1 MHANGR
7 EEWNLLS
14 IVWQWLKNE
23 DWAGASDHK
32 NPIWRDE
39 HGKHIDLVCHDDDDV
54 QHHTDSYSDYSDSD
68 DRNDDKHI
76 EKRKD
81 SGEQGDDY
89 DDDVITNVT
98 SVNDPV
104 AYEDLR
110 VSSSSSSSSS
120 SSDGED

>member
-23 DWAGASDHK
+23 DWAGALDHK
-32 NPIWRDE
+32 NPVWFDE

-54 QHHTDSYSDYSDSD
+54 QHHIDSYSDDSD
-68 DRNDDKHI
+68 NDDSNDDDNIDKHI

-81 SGEQGDDY
+81 LGEQDDDDY
-89 DDDVITNVT
+89 VVITNVT
-98 SVNDPV
+98 SDSLV
-104 AYEDLR
+104 
-110 VSSSSSSSSS
+110 
-120 SSDGED
+120 